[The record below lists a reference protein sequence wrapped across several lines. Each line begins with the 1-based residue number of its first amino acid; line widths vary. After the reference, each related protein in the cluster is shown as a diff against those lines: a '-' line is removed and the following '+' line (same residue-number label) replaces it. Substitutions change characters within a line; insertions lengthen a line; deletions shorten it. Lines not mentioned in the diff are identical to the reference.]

1 MMVST
6 KGRYALRIM
15 VSLAQRKDEGRIS
28 LAEISK
34 QQGISLKYMETI
46 ISVLVKAGHVS
57 GSRGKGGGYVLT
69 RAPEEYTVGSILELT
84 EGSLAPVACLD
95 CEGGNDCQ
103 RADQCPTL
111 PMWVK
116 LDRIIHDYL
125 QSVTLADLVRQ
136 ADTLQNSTTII

>member
-28 LAEISK
+28 LAEISR

-46 ISVLVKAGHVS
+46 IAVLVKAGYVS

-69 RAPEEYTVGSILELT
+69 REPQSYTVGSILELT
-84 EGSLAPVACLD
+84 EGSLAPVACLG
-95 CEGGNDCQ
+95 CKKDCQ
-103 RADQCPTL
+103 RADRCPTL
-111 PMWVK
+111 PMWTR
-116 LDRIIHDYL
+116 LDQIIHDYL
-125 QSVTLADLVRQ
+125 ESVTLADLADQ
-136 ADTLQNSTTII
+136 ASVLQTGAPVI

>member
-15 VSLAQRKDEGRIS
+15 VSLAQRRDEGRIS
-28 LAEISK
+28 LAEISR

-46 ISVLVKAGHVS
+46 ISVLSRAGYVS

-69 RAPEEYTVGSILELT
+69 RPPEDYTVGSILELT
-84 EGSLAPVACLD
+84 EGSLAPVACLG
-95 CEGGNDCQ
+95 CEKNCQ
-103 RADQCPTL
+103 RADRCPTL

-116 LDRIIHDYL
+116 LDQLIHDYL
-125 QSVTLADLVRQ
+125 ASVTLADLAAQ
-136 ADTLQNSTTII
+136 AHSLQMGDPVI

>member
-15 VSLAQRKDEGRIS
+15 VSLALRKDEGRIS

-34 QQGISLKYMETI
+34 QQGLSLKYMDTI

-69 RAPEEYTVGSILELT
+69 RSPEEYTVGSILKLT
-84 EGSLAPVACLD
+84 EGSLAPVACLGCD
-95 CEGGNDCQ
+95 GGNDCQ
-103 RADQCPTL
+103 RADCCPTL

-116 LDRIIHDYL
+116 LDQIIHDYL
-125 QSVTLADLVRQ
+125 ESVTLADLAQQ
-136 ADTLQNSTTII
+136 AVSLQMGDPVI

>member
-15 VSLAQRKDEGRIS
+15 VSLAQRRDEGRIS

-46 ISVLVKAGHVS
+46 ISVLAKAGYVS

-69 RAPEEYTVGSILELT
+69 REPQEYTVGSILELT
-84 EGSLAPVACLD
+84 EGSLAPVACLG
-95 CEGGNDCQ
+95 CKTDCQ
-103 RADQCPTL
+103 RADRCPTL
-111 PMWVK
+111 PMWIK
-116 LDRIIHDYL
+116 LDQIIHDYL
-125 QSVTLADLVRQ
+125 ESVTLADLAAQ
-136 ADTLQNSTTII
+136 ACDLQMGDPVI

>member
-15 VSLAQRKDEGRIS
+15 VSLAQRMDEGRIS

-46 ISVLVKAGHVS
+46 ISVLAKAGYVS

-69 RAPEEYTVGSILELT
+69 REPQEYTVGSILELT
-84 EGSLAPVACLD
+84 EGSLAPVACLG
-95 CEGGNDCQ
+95 CKTDCQ
-103 RADQCPTL
+103 RADSCPTL
-111 PMWVK
+111 PMWIK
-116 LDRIIHDYL
+116 LDQIIHDYL
-125 QSVTLADLVRQ
+125 ESVTLADLAAQ
-136 ADTLQNSTTII
+136 ARDLQMGDPVI

>member
-1 MMVST
+1 MVST

-15 VSLAQRKDEGRIS
+15 VSLAQRRDEGRVS

-84 EGSLAPVACLD
+84 EGSLAPVACLGCD
-95 CEGGNDCQ
+95 GGNDCQ
-103 RADQCPTL
+103 RANRCPTL

-116 LDRIIHDYL
+116 LDQIIHDYL
-125 QSVTLADLVRQ
+125 SSVTLADLARQ
-136 ADTLQNSTTII
+136 ADTLQAGDPVI